1 MVKWTPKSEA
11 DLDEIREHIAKNFN
25 VDLAIQTVN
34 EIVDYVE
41 TILENNPLAGM
52 ILESNPFFSKLI
64 YEGNS
69 IFYCE
74 NPKDHC
80 LYIVY
85 VQPRGTRLLESKRLN
100 KKDLK

>member
-1 MVKWTPKSEA
+1 MLKWTPKSEA

-25 VDLAIQTVN
+25 IDLAIQTVN

-41 TILENNPLAGM
+41 NILNKNPLAGA

-64 YEGNS
+64 FEGNS

-74 NPKDHC
+74 HPKDHD

-85 VQPRGTRLLESKRLN
+85 VQPRDTLLKSVRIN
-100 KKDLK
+100 KQEIA